1 MKSGP
6 FFKTLI
12 CAYRERVTIF
22 FYSFQVMIFF
32 MFWLIFCDIEEIGG
46 MFITMND
53 SSISFDIQTNFSK
66 QLFAIYNMHLSCL
79 EMNYGSSKMAYIHEP
94 WPPGPLTKALSW
106 THHGPSSPLP
116 PASFL
121 GFQVWATFITVHVV
135 IITYLSK
142 QSFHFAKITSSLFIS
157 QVNTQK
163 IPQRIYHINVVVHYY
178 LHHDVPGPGLG
189 PDHIPSRP
197 QAAVQLWA
205 HHQHSTSNQ
214 SVHPQPITSLHLRT

>member
-1 MKSGP
+1 
-6 FFKTLI
+6 
-12 CAYRERVTIF
+12 
-22 FYSFQVMIFF
+22 
-32 MFWLIFCDIEEIGG
+32 MFWLIVCDIEEIGG
-46 MFITMND
+46 MFITMN
-53 SSISFDIQTNFSK
+53 FLLTSK
-66 QLFAIYNMHLSCL
+66 PIFQNSYLQFTTCIWAVWKWIMGLPKWLTSMSH
-79 EMNYGSSKMAYIHEP
+79 GPRDP
-94 WPPGPLTKALSW
+94 WPRLCPGPTMGLAA
-106 THHGPSSPLP
+106 PSP

-121 GFQVWATFITVHVV
+121 GFQVRGTFITVHVV

-214 SVHPQPITSLHLRT
+214 SVHPQPITSLHLRTWPVTIATLYVWLL